1 MMNADDFRRLA
12 LALPGA
18 EEGAHMG
25 HPDFRANGRIFASLH
40 QGDATGMVKLAPEE
54 QAEFVRL
61 HPEVFA
67 PASGAWGRQGS
78 TIVTLAAAGAPV
90 IRTALTMAY
99 EQVMAAPEGR
109 LARRPSRTR
118 TRR

>member
-1 MMNADDFRRLA
+1 
-12 LALPGA
+12 
-18 EEGAHMG
+18 MG

-78 TIVTLAAAGAPV
+78 TIVTLAAAGAPAAATAFTPAPAARGTSLRGRT
-90 IRTALTMAY
+90 IRRSHHGCRSGGRCRRSGS
-99 EQVMAAPEGR
+99 APPR
-109 LARRPSRTR
+109 
-118 TRR
+118 